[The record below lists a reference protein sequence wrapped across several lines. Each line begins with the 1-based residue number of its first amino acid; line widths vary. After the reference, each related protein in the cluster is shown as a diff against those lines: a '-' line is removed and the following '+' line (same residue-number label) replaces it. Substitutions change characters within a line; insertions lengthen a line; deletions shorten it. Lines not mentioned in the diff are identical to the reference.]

1 MGSMQVAIYM
11 LYLLVMCPFMLPNR
25 IGQFRFLDSCAEA
38 MEFFQDRKYITDR
51 IQASEKL
58 LQLSTEILP
67 LEMKGDR
74 HKSAKFDACRLAKS
88 LQSLETEEQWESEK
102 KWEMMSHVRVEM
114 LCYAANQCRWNYHAK
129 QLKCGRELLNH
140 VWLLM
145 AHFGITGHFKIS
157 QGYAR
162 AELVVV

>member
-129 QLKCGRELLNH
+129 QLRRGRELLNH

-145 AHFGITGHFKIS
+145 AYFGITEHFKIS
-157 QGYAR
+157 QG
-162 AELVVV
+162 